1 MKKSILALGAAVA
14 LGGLGFAGSAHA
26 LAFFGAGANPTS
38 NATALELNPG
48 GRGHYLFT
56 PYYSAQGTIG
66 TMFSVTNT
74 DPVNG
79 KALKVRFRGAANS
92 DDVLD
97 FTVFLS
103 PLDVWTAGVSKDGQD
118 FALLTTNDKSCTIP
132 KIPAEGVQFKIGR
145 TDSDL
150 GEAERKSH
158 TREGYIEVLNM
169 ADVLPGTALF
179 TNIKHVNGVAPCLT
193 PVFATV
199 SNTTVAADAGVMEAA
214 GLGAPSGQLM
224 GSWAVMNQEELAV
237 YGGAQTA
244 VQAVATPSTPAVP
257 ATNGLGFISFA
268 PQMGSAIGAALD
280 VNEVTAD
287 PLLRAGKVMPLWF
300 DLPDMSTPYT
310 TAVSPVD
317 ATSPIKQ
324 ANALSI
330 ALGKGAI
337 MNDYAANGDDASIP
351 MSTDW
356 VVSQPTRRYHA
367 AVDYSAT
374 SNATAILWNPNMVT
388 GVGQPVTTAP
398 AVADN
403 TYGNLALST
412 RGNMGRYACL
422 TGAVG
427 GVDREE
433 TEAQGAGT
441 DFSPGTITT
450 ASFCGEVFTLS
461 FNRPTSQVLQAQVA
475 NTPSGQMPGTEG
487 WASLNLD
494 GGAVLPIVGFAAT
507 SIKNTNKFGNFGLT
521 LPHRW

>member
-14 LGGLGFAGSAHA
+14 MGGIGFAGSAHA
-26 LAFFGAGANPTS
+26 LAFFGAGAAPAS
-38 NATALELNPG
+38 DATALELNPG

-79 KALKVRFRGAANS
+79 KAVKVRFRGAANS

-103 PLDVWTAGVSKDGQD
+103 PLDVWTAGVTKDGQD

-132 KIPAEGVQFKIGR
+132 KIPAEGVQFKIR
-145 TDSDL
+145 NTDSDL

-169 ADVLPGTALF
+169 ADVLPSTALF
-179 TNIKHVNGVAPCLT
+179 TNIKHVDGVAPCLA

-199 SNTTVAADAGVMEAA
+199 SNTTVAANAGVIEAA

-244 VQAVATPSTPAVP
+244 VQAVKTASAPGVPAV
-257 ATNGLGFISFA
+257 NGLGYISFA
-268 PQMGSAIGAALD
+268 PQTGAPIGTALD
-280 VNEVTAD
+280 TVGGVKAVTAD
-287 PLLRAGKVMPLWF
+287 PLLRAGKVTPLWF

-310 TAVSPVD
+310 TAVTSGAP
-317 ATSPIKQ
+317 ASPIKQ
-324 ANALSI
+324 ANALSL
-330 ALGKGAI
+330 ALGKGAVL
-337 MNDYAANGDDASIP
+337 NDYAANADGSAIP
-351 MSTDW
+351 MNTDW
-356 VVSQPTRRYHA
+356 VISQPTRRYHA
-367 AVDYSAT
+367 AVDYKAGT
-374 SNATAILWNPNMVT
+374 ILWNPDMTT
-388 GVGQPVTTAP
+388 GTGDPTTTAP
-398 AVADN
+398 AVTLN
-403 TYGNLALST
+403 TYGNLALKE
-412 RGNMGRYACL
+412 RGNMGKYACL

-433 TEAQGAGT
+433 KEAEGAST

-450 ASFCGEVFTLS
+450 ADFCGEVFTLS
-461 FNRPTSQVLQAQVA
+461 FNRATSQVLQAEVA

-494 GGAVLPIVGFAAT
+494 GGAVLPVVGFAAT
-507 SIKNTNKFGNFGLT
+507 SIKNTDKFGNFGLT

>member
-214 GLGAPSGQLM
+214 GLGAPSVQLM
-224 GSWAVMNQEELAV
+224 GSWEVLNQE
-237 YGGAQTA
+237 
-244 VQAVATPSTPAVP
+244 
-257 ATNGLGFISFA
+257 
-268 PQMGSAIGAALD
+268 
-280 VNEVTAD
+280 
-287 PLLRAGKVMPLWF
+287 
-300 DLPDMSTPYT
+300 
-310 TAVSPVD
+310 
-317 ATSPIKQ
+317 
-324 ANALSI
+324 
-330 ALGKGAI
+330 
-337 MNDYAANGDDASIP
+337 
-351 MSTDW
+351 
-356 VVSQPTRRYHA
+356 
-367 AVDYSAT
+367 
-374 SNATAILWNPNMVT
+374 
-388 GVGQPVTTAP
+388 
-398 AVADN
+398 
-403 TYGNLALST
+403 
-412 RGNMGRYACL
+412 
-422 TGAVG
+422 
-427 GVDREE
+427 
-433 TEAQGAGT
+433 
-441 DFSPGTITT
+441 
-450 ASFCGEVFTLS
+450 
-461 FNRPTSQVLQAQVA
+461 
-475 NTPSGQMPGTEG
+475 
-487 WASLNLD
+487 
-494 GGAVLPIVGFAAT
+494 
-507 SIKNTNKFGNFGLT
+507 
-521 LPHRW
+521 